1 MKLEPM
7 AEFFD
12 SRLMEYE
19 AHQLQEIAHAD
30 EFYPYT
36 AGLLPDVPGC
46 AVLDLGC
53 GTGLELGF
61 YFQKNPAACVTGI
74 DLAPGMLGV
83 LKKKFPD
90 KRLQLVN
97 GSYFTVPFAEGSYDA
112 AVSVE
117 SLHHFSLKQKIPL
130 YRKLHKALKPGG
142 YFILTDYFAQD
153 DRQER
158 ENFEQLAQLEKG
170 LGPCGEGGYHFDTPL
185 TREHE
190 IQALLAG
197 GFSQV
202 ERMKAWGQTQVFKAF
217 W

>member
-12 SRLMEYE
+12 SRLAEYE
-19 AHQLQEIAHAD
+19 AHQLQEIAHAT

-36 AGLLPDVPGC
+36 AGLLPDTPGC
-46 AVLDLGC
+46 TVLDLGC
-53 GTGLELGF
+53 GTGLELEF
-61 YFQKNPAACVTGI
+61 YFRKNPAACVTGI

-90 KRLQLVN
+90 KQLQLVN
-97 GSYFTVPFAEGSYDA
+97 GSYFLVPFAQSSYDA

-117 SLHHFSLKQKIPL
+117 SLHHFSLEQKIPL

-142 YFILTDYFAQD
+142 YFILTDYFAQSEQ
-153 DRQER
+153 QEQ
-158 ENFEQLAQLEKG
+158 ENFAQLARLEKE
-170 LGPCGEGGYHFDTPL
+170 LGPCGDGGYHFDTPL
-185 TREHE
+185 TQAHE
-190 IQALLAG
+190 VQALLAG

-202 ERMKAWGQTQVFKAF
+202 ELLKKWNQTLVLRAAW
-217 W
+217 